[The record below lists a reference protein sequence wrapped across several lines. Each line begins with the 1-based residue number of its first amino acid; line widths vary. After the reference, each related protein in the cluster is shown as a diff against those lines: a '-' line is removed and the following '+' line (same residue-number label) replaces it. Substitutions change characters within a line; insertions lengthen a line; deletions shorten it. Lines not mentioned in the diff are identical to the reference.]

1 MSSGGVFL
9 FLFFLC
15 CGIFM
20 TAAVYLVY
28 NKKITGDS
36 FTTTPKIPE
45 ITPKEVTKKVRDV
58 AEESGHDPDVLEKE
72 LKKQTEQ
79 QIGIEKG
86 KKTSCMVNPSSIG
99 GKCSTGYTL
108 EEDDGCCYPD
118 ASTPPNPNAAK
129 VQAVKDLSVSLIGGS
144 IVETVLTAG
153 LKKSATLAKGAK
165 GAANAAKV
173 AKAAKAAKAAKS
185 AASTGKLAIAAIR
198 TGVKVGKG
206 AASMG
211 KFAVAAAGGPA
222 GLAVAVAMLLFDGI
236 SMVLD
241 AKDTSGY
248 QSSTTNGTLNKFK
261 DVIDY
266 ETAKSLSKL
275 DLEYPMIFPIGDV
288 YPTEF
293 EAALEYSVQQ
303 ISSIH
308 MAEELEKDEALVDI
322 VAAYGDAVEID
333 PDAELPTEFLDF
345 INGLPSTF
353 HIERDKFLLQKLQE
367 LIGPKSDTVQFYE
380 ELSTPDTMAV
390 TLSEKGVKEWNDKHK
405 ETWYAYNDLFK
416 PPDPPPTDEP
426 MTALYTDKYYVYE
439 SGPSDNPKMVERKL
453 KIKVA
458 LGSYYGSLVAYCE
471 KSRKLKETSATIRPL
486 DLGVSFQYDTG
497 VCKFTREYCSRYGL
511 EFSNND
517 CKTRP
522 GQGFA
527 ELIFGESMTREFI
540 RAFTS
545 PPPYPKKSKGPAK
558 KGPCPPGMR
567 DDGMNCWLDPVK
579 RDSGSPMECRPDK
592 EKKGQLCYPRCRDG
606 YESKAL
612 ECEGTCP
619 SGSKNTGLTCLQS
632 IHAYIPK
639 PTIKYIETEKKCKF
653 GVCVPG
659 VKLPRPGLEDCR
671 DGYTYR
677 GTTCNQPC
685 MDGFTFRSGAAGSA
699 FCDKPRNRYSRAA
712 NSSFLETCPDNKEKQ
727 GLLCY
732 NKCSN
737 KGDNGVYKYNGV
749 LDWCQPQG
757 GAGIKKGLDARW
769 ICPEGTKNVGGIC
782 YENCKPGES
791 EKGAIWSPVT
801 MVAGAAGLLCNPN

>member
-1 MSSGGVFL
+1 
-9 FLFFLC
+9 
-15 CGIFM
+15 M
-20 TAAVYLVY
+20 TTAVYLVY
-28 NKKITGDS
+28 SKKTTGDI

-45 ITPKEVTKKVRDV
+45 ITPEQVTEKVRDI
-58 AEESGHDPDVLEKE
+58 AEESGHDPDVLENE
-72 LKKQTEQ
+72 LKKQSEQ
-79 QIGIEKG
+79 QIEINKEK
-86 KKTSCMVNPSSIG
+86 KKSCMVSPLSIG

-129 VQAVKDLSVSLIGGS
+129 VQAVKDISVSLIGGS
-144 IVETVLTAG
+144 IAETIMTAG
-153 LKKSATLAKGAK
+153 IKRSANLAQGAK

-173 AKAAKAAKAAKS
+173 AKAAKAAKAAKG
-185 AASTGKLAIAAIR
+185 AASSGKLAMAAIKA
-198 TGVKVGKG
+198 GVQVGKG
-206 AASMG
+206 AASAG

-222 GLAVAVAMLLFDGI
+222 GLAAAVVMVLFDGI

-241 AKDTSGY
+241 ATDTSGY

-261 DVIDY
+261 AVIDY

-275 DLEYPMIFPIGDV
+275 DLDYPMIFPIGDV
-288 YPTEF
+288 YPAEF
-293 EAALEYSVQQ
+293 EAALEYATQQ

-308 MAEELEKDEALVDI
+308 MTEELEKDEALVDI
-322 VAAYGDAVEID
+322 VAAYGDAVEKD
-333 PDAELPTEFLDF
+333 PDAELPTEFLNF
-345 INGLPSTF
+345 INGLPRTF

-367 LIGPKSDTVQFYE
+367 LIGPKSYTVQFYE
-380 ELSTPDTMAV
+380 KLSTPDTIAV

-405 ETWYAYNDLFK
+405 ETWYANNDLFK
-416 PPDPPPTDEP
+416 QPDPPPSEDP

-439 SGPSDNPKMVERKL
+439 SGPADNPKMVEKKL
-453 KIKVA
+453 KTKVA

-471 KSRKLKETSATIRPL
+471 KPRKLKKTSATIKPL

-511 EFSNND
+511 KFSDND
-517 CKTRP
+517 CETRP

-527 ELIFGESMTREFI
+527 ELIFGETITKEFI

-545 PPPYPKKSKGPAK
+545 PPSYAKKSKGRAK

-579 RDSGSPMECRPDK
+579 RDSGSPMQCGADK

-612 ECEGTCP
+612 ECEGKCP
-619 SGSKNTGLTCLQS
+619 PGSKNTGLTCLQS

-639 PTIKYIETEKKCKF
+639 PTVKYIETEKKCVKVF
-653 GVCVPG
+653 GKKVCTPG
-659 VKLPRPGLEDCR
+659 IKIPRPGLEDCR
-671 DGYTYR
+671 AGYTYR

-699 FCDKPRNRYSRAA
+699 FCDKPRNRYSRAGNA
-712 NSSFLETCPDNKEKQ
+712 TPLTTCPDDKEKQ

-732 NKCSN
+732 NKCKN
-737 KGDNGVYKYNGV
+737 KGNDGVYKYVGV
-749 LDWCQPQG
+749 LDWCQPKG
-757 GAGIKKGLDARW
+757 GAGIKKGLDDRW
-769 ICPEGTKNVGGIC
+769 VCPEGSKSIAGIC
-782 YENCKPGES
+782 YTNCKPGERDD
-791 EKGAIWSPVT
+791 
-801 MVAGAAGLLCNPN
+801 GLLCNPN